1 MLKKICAR
9 HFVYIVLL
17 ELFFYSICAGI
28 EYICAGIYI
37 IMPNAQQSPW
47 VVGLYNT
54 GTNLETKLLVKSN
67 ASYRRSDVLDF
78 GSGNRCGPMCWKHRL
93 LDREQPLIQTLL
105 KFGHN
110 RVIIMVRSP
119 TAWYLGMKKSS
130 YDAKRPY
137 LPSDPFR
144 LKSRENSWNSDN
156 FVSAWNHYIKTAF
169 AFQKTA
175 REKGVDVRILKYED
189 IIDEKNG
196 YDVWKSTHPEESLTQ
211 KQFISVLNMKSKH
224 HGNPRSLKDARSI
237 AQDHGK
243 SLLDPKDFK
252 YIIDNADKD
261 FLSFL
266 NYTYDI

>member
-1 MLKKICAR
+1 MTNNYSFIDKIA
-9 HFVYIVLL
+9 
-17 ELFFYSICAGI
+17 SK
-28 EYICAGIYI
+28 
-37 IMPNAQQSPW
+37 PSSKSKQSPW

-54 GTNLETKLLVKSN
+54 GTNLETKLLVKSD

-78 GSGNRCGPMCWKHRL
+78 GSGNRRGYVCWKHRL
-93 LDREQPLIQTLL
+93 LNREEQLIHTLL

-130 YDAKRPY
+130 YDAKRPQ

-144 LKSRENSWNSDN
+144 LKKREHSWNQDN
-156 FVSAWNHYIKTAF
+156 FVYAWNHYMKTAL
-169 AFQKTA
+169 AFQQIA
-175 REKGVDVRILKYED
+175 SEKGLDVRILKYED
-189 IIDEKNG
+189 LIDEAKG
-196 YDVWKSTHPEESLTQ
+196 YDIWKSTHPDESLTK
-211 KQFISVLNMKSKH
+211 KQFISVLNTKAKH
-224 HGNPRSLKDARSI
+224 HGNPRSLKAARSI

-252 YIIDNADKD
+252 YIIDHADKD
-261 FLSFL
+261 ILTLL